1 MRVRV
6 VLVGVEGSVNLGLV
20 ARTCVNFG
28 VDELYLVSP
37 IASID
42 EAFLYAARAREYLAR
57 ARIVDSIDEAI
68 AGSDL
73 VVATTG
79 KGYSRGDYV
88 RQAIDLRSFVNLLK
102 ELGLGL
108 VTVLFG
114 RESTGLTRG
123 ELLKADY
130 LVTIPANPDYPI
142 LNLSQAVAIV
152 LYELWLL
159 KSSGL
164 SSNVAPRAPR
174 SEIESISM
182 LYSELVDRVISDPGK
197 ALRIKRVIVRILYRS
212 MPSVY
217 EARLLKYFVRR
228 VLRRIG

>member
-6 VLVGVEGSVNLGLV
+6 VLVGVEGPVNLGLV

>member
-6 VLVGVEGSVNLGLV
+6 VLVGVEGPVNLGLV

-28 VDELYLVSP
+28 VEELYLVSP
-37 IASID
+37 VASID
-42 EAFLYAARAREYLAR
+42 EAFLYAARARDYLAR

-88 RQAIDLRSFVNLLK
+88 RQAIDLRSFTSLLRD
-102 ELGLGL
+102 LGPVF

-114 RESTGLTRG
+114 RESTGLTRD

-130 LVTIPANPDYPI
+130 LVTIPANPEYPI

-159 KSSGL
+159 RTSGF

-174 SEIESISM
+174 SELEDIVS
-182 LYSELVDRVISDPGK
+182 LYSLLIDRVVSDAGK
-197 ALRIKRVIVRILYRS
+197 ALRIKKVFERIVYRS